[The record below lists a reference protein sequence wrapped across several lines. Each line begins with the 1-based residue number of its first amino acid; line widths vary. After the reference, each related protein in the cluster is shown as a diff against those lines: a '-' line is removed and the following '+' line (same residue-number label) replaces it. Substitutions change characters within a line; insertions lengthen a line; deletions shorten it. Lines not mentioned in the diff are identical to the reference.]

1 MTAPVPLGDDEIVA
15 RLAALPGWERA
26 GNAITRTFAHT
37 YHECLH
43 LAMYVG
49 AKAREVG
56 HHPDITITW
65 QRITF
70 TITTHDAGDR
80 LTEADFMLAAHI
92 DAIAAGHGA
101 AGVLS
106 ASAPAYQ
113 PVTRQD

>member
-1 MTAPVPLGDDEIVA
+1 MEVPQPLADDEIAA
-15 RLAALPGWERA
+15 RLAGLPGWERA
-26 GNAITRTFAHT
+26 GDAITRTFALT

-56 HHPDITITW
+56 HHPDIAITW

-80 LTEADFMLAAHI
+80 LTEADFALAAHI

-101 AGVLS
+101 SGVS
-106 ASAPAYQ
+106 
-113 PVTRQD
+113 